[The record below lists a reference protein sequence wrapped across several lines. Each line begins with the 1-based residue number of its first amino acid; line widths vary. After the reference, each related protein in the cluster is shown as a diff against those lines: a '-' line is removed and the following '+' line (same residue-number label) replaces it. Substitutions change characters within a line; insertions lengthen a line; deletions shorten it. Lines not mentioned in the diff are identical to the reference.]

1 MKFTIISFVTL
12 ITVALAFTP
21 EENNGQSPRS
31 GLQQGSQE
39 IDANFPSDVVKRQSD
54 NAGEIPANV
63 AVMTD
68 ADGNVVTFDP
78 SSVHLDSLA
87 KGL

>member
-1 MKFTIISFVTL
+1 MKFTILSFVTL
-12 ITVALAFTP
+12 ITVALAFT
-21 EENNGQSPRS
+21 EE
-31 GLQQGSQE
+31 E
-39 IDANFPSDVVKRQSD
+39 PSNVIKRQD
-54 NAGEIPANV
+54 IGGEIPANV

-78 SSVHLDSLA
+78 NAVHLDSLA